1 MLYTISSVL
10 LLKGTPGHL
19 CYIKTFFVL
28 GGDHGNF
35 QSKTPILTEAKRWRS
50 LSCPSYCSKD
60 ASPVCGSDGVIYM
73 NDCERRKRTCNQSK
87 SNSILNQ
94 RIIFTLE
101 QRVFIFCC
109 DIKLSFRQINS

>member
-94 RIIFTLE
+94 TIIFTLE
-101 QRVFIFCC
+101 HLDAFFSLYLC
-109 DIKLSFRQINS
+109 

>member
-1 MLYTISSVL
+1 MFYVKIFLFSI
-10 LLKGTPGHL
+10 
-19 CYIKTFFVL
+19 L
-28 GGDHGNF
+28 GGDPGIF

-94 RIIFTLE
+94 TIIFKLE
-101 QRVFIFCC
+101 HLDVHFSHYIYVEQDTIQTTVT
-109 DIKLSFRQINS
+109 K

>member
-1 MLYTISSVL
+1 MFYVKIL
-10 LLKGTPGHL
+10 LFS
-19 CYIKTFFVL
+19 IL
-28 GGDHGNF
+28 GGDPGNF

-94 RIIFTLE
+94 TIIFTLE
-101 QRVFIFCC
+101 HLDVFM
-109 DIKLSFRQINS
+109 LSKIQYKQQLLNKYEK

>member
-1 MLYTISSVL
+1 MFYVKIFLFSI
-10 LLKGTPGHL
+10 
-19 CYIKTFFVL
+19 L
-28 GGDHGNF
+28 GGDPGIF

-101 QRVFIFCC
+101 HPTSIYILLQY
-109 DIKLSFRQINS
+109 QIELYTNQ